1 MGIKFALATMI
12 VFLVSSDSF
21 ATLPEEEKDNEPATP
36 AKTVEAIKLPGP
48 EYSGL
53 SVESAIKKRRSVR
66 AYSDKPL
73 TQAQL
78 SQLLFAA
85 QGITYSK
92 KEIEK
97 RSAPSAGATYPY
109 EIYFAANNIEGL
121 EKGIYHYLPKGHE
134 VSLVKKG
141 DFMQKLVAICAN
153 QEFIGTAA
161 CCFILSAVPKRTVS
175 VYGDRGYIYI
185 FMEAGHISQNI
196 YLESASLDLGTVAI
210 GAFNQDSM
218 KELLG
223 LQGEEESPIYVQPVG
238 VIKE

>member
-1 MGIKFALATMI
+1 MKINFALAAL
-12 VFLVSSDSF
+12 LVLLFSISAQ
-21 ATLPEEEKDNEPATP
+21 ATLPEEEKNNESQIS
-36 AKTVEAIKLPGP
+36 KTVKAIKLPKP

-53 SVESAIKKRRSVR
+53 TVEEAIKKRRSVR
-66 AYSDKPL
+66 SYSDKPL

-92 KEIEK
+92 NDIEK
-97 RSAPSAGATYPY
+97 RSAPSSGATYPY
-109 EIYFAANNIEGL
+109 EIYFVANRVDGL
-121 EKGIYHYLPKGHE
+121 EKGIYHYLPAQHE
-134 VSLVKKG
+134 IELVKKG
-141 DFMQKLVAICAN
+141 DFVQKLVVICAN
-153 QEFIGTAA
+153 QEFIAGAA

-196 YLESASLDLGTVAI
+196 YLEATSMNLGTVSV

-218 KELLG
+218 KGLLG
-223 LQGEEESPIYVQPVG
+223 LEGEESPIYVQPIG
-238 VIKE
+238 AIKE